1 MVCICSGFQPTENRA
16 TLPILSPLPRHRGQP
31 AGCPAPP
38 LPEEPSEVSPYR
50 APRQPHVSASPRLK
64 ATGLLVTAEMWLN
77 RNPRSESVAV
87 GLSKIKLTM
96 PIIHRFEGM
105 SIIFFHSQTLC
116 RGYPIY
122 SKQNGVNS
130 LWSVGIGLPKSV
142 LIINDL
148 RNNCRKLHPQ
158 QGTSEAL
165 HGLGFD
171 SDTYPFGAGEK
182 PFTAILVFLEILG
195 SG

>member
-1 MVCICSGFQPTENRA
+1 MV
-16 TLPILSPLPRHRGQP
+16 PLARRGHLECHPR
-31 AGCPAPP
+31 
-38 LPEEPSEVSPYR
+38 
-50 APRQPHVSASPRLK
+50 
-64 ATGLLVTAEMWLN
+64 
-77 RNPRSESVAV
+77 V
-87 GLSKIKLTM
+87 GIGWTVKELI

-105 SIIFFHSQTLC
+105 SIFFFHSQTLC

-122 SKQNGVNS
+122 SNQNGVNP

-148 RNNCRKLHPQ
+148 RNNCIKLHPQ

-165 HGLGFD
+165 HGLGSD
-171 SDTYPFGAGEK
+171 SGTYPFGTGEK